1 MSGMSGPACK
11 MQSYAEAKAL
21 KMLESNRQQ
30 VVDFNTFLLSR
41 IYPFGGRV
49 DSSNMNPIPYWSG
62 GCQAVCCNFQ
72 TGDVGMSLNHGKF
85 RENNRMGYVLKHPSQ
100 RHTGASSSSCLLR
113 VRVLSC
119 QRLPPKTHYKSSNIL
134 DAYVRLELHGTGN
147 DSMEVRT
154 KTIKDNGFNP
164 SFGHEGDGEVFEFEV
179 QDRESAMLRVV
190 VMDDDTGKD
199 AQIGQNSLTLTCI
212 REGYR
217 HVSLFDQDDN
227 LIKQAGCLCRFEFE
241 YLRQDA

>member
-1 MSGMSGPACK
+1 
-11 MQSYAEAKAL
+11 MQLYAEAKAL
-21 KMLESNRQQ
+21 KMLKNNRQP
-30 VVDFNTFLLSR
+30 VVDVNTRLLAR

-49 DSSNMNPIPYWSG
+49 DSSNMNPVPYWSG

-100 RHTGASSSSCLLR
+100 RHSGVSSSSCLLR

-119 QRLPPKTHYKSSNIL
+119 QRLPPKTHYKSSDIL
-134 DAYVRLELHGTGN
+134 DAYVRLELYGTGY
-147 DSMEVRT
+147 DSVEVRT

-179 QDRESAMLRVV
+179 QDRESAMLRIV

-199 AQIGQNSLTLTCI
+199 AQIAQNSLTLTCI